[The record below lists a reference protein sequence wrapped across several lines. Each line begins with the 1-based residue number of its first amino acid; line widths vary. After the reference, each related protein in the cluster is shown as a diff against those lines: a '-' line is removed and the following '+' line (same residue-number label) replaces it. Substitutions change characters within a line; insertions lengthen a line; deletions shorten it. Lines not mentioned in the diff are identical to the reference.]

1 VTGVLLA
8 RAAAG
13 SVHRSFKGAAFARTP
28 RAGIVEGLSVRAPGD
43 G

>member
-13 SVHRSFKGAAFARTP
+13 SVHRPFKDAAFARPP